1 MFVEPCSR
9 SVGKHRIAFL
19 DWMVWVI
26 GVWLIGQ
33 MLLPEPN
40 AALKQGPAGNIMITI
55 RWSDDALAQSIPY
68 FIKVGYKS

>member
-1 MFVEPCSR
+1 
-9 SVGKHRIAFL
+9 
-19 DWMVWVI
+19 
-26 GVWLIGQ
+26 
-33 MLLPEPN
+33 LPEPN